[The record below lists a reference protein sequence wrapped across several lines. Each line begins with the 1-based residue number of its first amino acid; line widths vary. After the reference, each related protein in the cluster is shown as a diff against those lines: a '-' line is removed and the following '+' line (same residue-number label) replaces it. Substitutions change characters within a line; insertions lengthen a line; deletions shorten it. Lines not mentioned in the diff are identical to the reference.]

1 MSWVRGHIEPCWTV
15 TEVSNLDYF
24 TEPFNDSATADHWNQ
39 LYGQSFGVG
48 QQADYRSRQLSNI
61 DEIVGKVTDQI
72 GQLDCVST
80 SFYCMMPGDILP
92 HHRDSYS
99 SYCKYHAVRPEQV
112 TRVIV
117 FINPW
122 HPGFLFEIDGEP
134 IVKYQWGDFVA
145 WNYNTEHMAGNL
157 GCTPRYTLQITG
169 IKK

>member
-15 TEVSNLDYF
+15 SEVSNLDYF
-24 TEPFNDSATADHWNQ
+24 TEPFNDSTTADHWNQ

-61 DEIVGKVTDQI
+61 NEIVDRVTDQI
-72 GQLDCVST
+72 GPLDCVGT
-80 SFYCMMPGDILP
+80 SFYRMRPGDILP
-92 HHRDSYS
+92 HHRDSYC

-122 HPGFLFEIDGEP
+122 QPGFLFEIDGEP

-145 WNYNTEHMAGNL
+145 WKYNTEHMAGNL

-169 IKK
+169 VRE